1 QVTGTTGTPKAV
13 WLQTPRCQRRC
24 GGGGS
29 GGRTGTAQG
38 TPARLWPAAPATG
51 CWKPSTAFVW
61 FSFSPIPPVNLLPGR
76 TTWHKRSCG
85 RAAPHPRAA
94 ALPAAGPGEA
104 PRRAGRLPWLGAA
117 VGSRLPGARRW
128 AFPAARPPHRSPMSA
143 LPAGADIKR
152 ALDNSPETN
161 IEDELPDGP
170 PQPRPKNYLLLSILA
185 CFCPAYPVNIVAF
198 VFAVMALNSYN
209 QGDIEGS
216 KRLGRNAL
224 WVAVASIIIGLVII
238 GIYCV
243 VHFTT
248 HAI

>member
-1 QVTGTTGTPKAV
+1 
-13 WLQTPRCQRRC
+13 
-24 GGGGS
+24 
-29 GGRTGTAQG
+29 
-38 TPARLWPAAPATG
+38 
-51 CWKPSTAFVW
+51 
-61 FSFSPIPPVNLLPGR
+61 
-76 TTWHKRSCG
+76 
-85 RAAPHPRAA
+85 
-94 ALPAAGPGEA
+94 
-104 PRRAGRLPWLGAA
+104 
-117 VGSRLPGARRW
+117 
-128 AFPAARPPHRSPMSA
+128 MSA

-152 ALDNSPETN
+152 ALENSPETN
-161 IEDELPDGP
+161 IEDELPDEP

-248 HAI
+248 RKSLGVFEFHLSPTEECELLTPLISLELELHPKQVTEMRAVSMASKEDRDSQAVQKVLA